1 MEMLALSTQ
10 RRSYLRYLL
19 KNALILWNLK
29 YGIVEYMLYQ
39 YLIVIDFS
47 FYQSNI

>member
-1 MEMLALSTQ
+1 MDKKDM
-10 RRSYLRYLL
+10 RRLISFG
-19 KNALILWNLK
+19 NALILWNLK